1 MAPVTMLPVAEM
13 PSKPIYGNLDP
24 LEGSPAR
31 EMSKR
36 LKNSALLGDY
46 AEKDDINEEV

>member
-13 PSKPIYGNLDP
+13 PSKTIYGYLDP

-31 EMSKR
+31 ETSKS
-36 LKNSALLGDY
+36 LKKSSLLGDF
-46 AEKDDINEEV
+46 AEKENLNE